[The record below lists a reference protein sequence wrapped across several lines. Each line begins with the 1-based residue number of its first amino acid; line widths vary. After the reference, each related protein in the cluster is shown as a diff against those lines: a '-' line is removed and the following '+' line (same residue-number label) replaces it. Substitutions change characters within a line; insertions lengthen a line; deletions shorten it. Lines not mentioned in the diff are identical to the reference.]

1 MILNVCLKKKKRN
14 YTYISKNEYINFS
27 KILTFVLNYFD
38 IITLRV
44 VAFINVQR
52 EHEMLYTEYQHVK
65 LQEVPTAEFN
75 ATKLHP
81 VYDIPLSFL
90 SL

>member
-1 MILNVCLKKKKRN
+1 MRN
-14 YTYISKNEYINFS
+14 YTYISRRREYINFP

-65 LQEVPTAEFN
+65 LQEVPTAEFK
-75 ATKLHP
+75 KLNCILCTT
-81 VYDIPLSFL
+81 YLFL
-90 SL
+90 F